1 MESAREESFK
11 IVLGMYV
18 FKHMRNHKLMNDYRR
33 CLSAA
38 IARNSY
44 TSRENLIR
52 TVLATSRPKFDVSY
66 DYALRMMQTMVRD
79 EKPCPLKGMRK
90 RQMWNEFMIHVK
102 EMLSRRRCSLA
113 DAVAT
118 VLAEK
123 NASRYYLSYKQAS
136 KIIYH
141 ELQTRRSGCR
151 V

>member
-1 MESAREESFK
+1 
-11 IVLGMYV
+11 MYV
-18 FKHMRNHKLMNDYRR
+18 FKHMRNHELMNDYRR

-79 EKPCPLKGMRK
+79 EKPCPLKGVRK
-90 RQMWNEFMIHVK
+90 RQMWNEFMMHVK
-102 EMLSRRRCSLA
+102 EMLDRRRCSLA

-136 KIIYH
+136 KIIYN

-151 V
+151 A

>member
-1 MESAREESFK
+1 
-11 IVLGMYV
+11 MYV
-18 FKHMRNHKLMNDYRR
+18 FKHMRNNELMNDYRR

-38 IARNSY
+38 ITGNSY
-44 TSRENLIR
+44 TSRESLIR

-66 DYALRMMQTMVRD
+66 DYALRMMQAMVRD
-79 EKPCPLKGMRK
+79 GKPCPLKGVRK
-90 RQMWNEFMIHVK
+90 RQMWNEFMTHVK
-102 EMLSRRRCSLA
+102 EVLSHRRCSLA

-141 ELQTRRSGCR
+141 ELQNRRGGCR
-151 V
+151 A